1 MRNRQIRDLVIPLT
15 LALLLLHVVEIAGR
29 RLLLFAAASEWL
41 RSVRLP
47 RLHWPRWSRK
57 QRDRAGVG
65 ATEAPVVENETVAPP
80 PTGPPKPAISP
91 LARAK
96 AKARGR
102 VKTTR

>member
-1 MRNRQIRDLVIPLT
+1 
-15 LALLLLHVVEIAGR
+15 
-29 RLLLFAAASEWL
+29 LLFAAASEWL

-47 RLHWPRWSRK
+47 RPHRPQWSRK
-57 QRDRAGVG
+57 PRERADVVT
-65 ATEAPVVENETVAPP
+65 TEAPVVVENETVAPK
-80 PTGPPKPAISP
+80 PTEAPKPAISP